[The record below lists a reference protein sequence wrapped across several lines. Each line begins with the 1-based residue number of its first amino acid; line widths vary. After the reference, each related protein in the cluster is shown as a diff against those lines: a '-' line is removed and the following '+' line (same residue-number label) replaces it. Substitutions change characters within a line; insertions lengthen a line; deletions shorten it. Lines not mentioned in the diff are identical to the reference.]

1 MCFLFSMKKLTH
13 LKSAQTQVQLQI
25 QVQAQHMDLRREA
38 RYTSPISRT
47 WWLWSTKHP
56 CSRLQMD
63 SYRSC
68 ALRHLYA
75 RASVGLSRSSSGR
88 FCHALFRSH
97 SRCIWCLG
105 LGRSLIP
112 GNTQRHM
119 VQRVKLEKRHERFYQ
134 HAVRVYKKNTNLRA
148 TETGAS
154 WPPSLHKK
162 ICFLKI
168 LSLCWLSHVQ
178 PYFSLGSLSTN
189 WLCEGLPQWIP
200 WLTRSADRRVKPEQR
215 TSFVNCKL
223 TFFVCLK

>member
-38 RYTSPISRT
+38 HYTSPISRT
-47 WWLWSTKHP
+47 WSLWSTKHP

-75 RASVGLSRSSSGR
+75 RASVGSSRSSSGR

-97 SRCIWCLG
+97 SRCIRCLG

-119 VQRVKLEKRHERFYQ
+119 VQRVKLEKRKDFINMVSSESSRKIPTWEQRRHEHPDPLHFT
-134 HAVRVYKKNTNLRA
+134 KKS
-148 TETGAS
+148 G
-154 WPPSLHKK
+154 SLK
-162 ICFLKI
+162 
-168 LSLCWLSHVQ
+168 
-178 PYFSLGSLSTN
+178 FSLYVDFHMSSPTSLWALSQPTD
-189 WLCEGLPQWIP
+189 
-200 WLTRSADRRVKPEQR
+200 SVKACRNEYLGWQGQQIEESSLNSEQA
-215 TSFVNCKL
+215 L
-223 TFFVCLK
+223 